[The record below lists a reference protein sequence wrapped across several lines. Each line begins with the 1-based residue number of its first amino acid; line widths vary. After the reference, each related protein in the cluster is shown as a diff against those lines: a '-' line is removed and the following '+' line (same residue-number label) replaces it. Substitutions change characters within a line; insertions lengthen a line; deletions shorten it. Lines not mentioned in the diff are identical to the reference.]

1 MQNLLKSV
9 TINLPKVIGQ
19 KRWIINKGKK
29 KGKENMA
36 TNIQTLIEEF
46 KQGKH
51 NDLLKDIYVD
61 EAVLTYQ
68 QERYVKALEEFKKL
82 YGEKEVEI
90 YSAPGRSEVGGN
102 HTDHQFGKVLATSIN
117 LDAIAIVAP
126 LEEAVID
133 LKSEGY
139 DRIKVDL
146 EHLDKEDVKEGSSQ
160 ALIAGVAYKLKE
172 DGYKIGGFEA
182 YVTSDVLNGAGMS
195 SSAAFEVLIGNIL
208 SGLYNNMEISP
219 VFLAQAGQFAENEFF
234 GKPCGLMDQMASSV
248 GGLINIDFKDPKK
261 PVIKKVDVDFE
272 EYGHS
277 LCIVDTKGSHADLT
291 DDYAAIPEEMKK
303 VANFFDKA
311 VLREVDKD
319 DFYLNLPKIREILGD
334 RAVLRA
340 MHLFEENKRV
350 DEQVKA
356 LEDGDFETFKKLIK
370 ESGDSSFKYL
380 QNVYSSH
387 DLTNQSESIGLAISD
402 ICLGDKGVSRVHGG
416 GFAGTIQAFVPDDI
430 VGMYKKSVEHVFGEG
445 ACHVLKVRPY
455 GGMKVL

>member
-1 MQNLLKSV
+1 
-9 TINLPKVIGQ
+9 
-19 KRWIINKGKK
+19 
-29 KGKENMA
+29 MA

-51 NDLLKDIYVD
+51 NELLKDIYVD
-61 EAVLTYQ
+61 EAVIEYQ
-68 QERYVKALEEFKKL
+68 QERYIKALESFEKI

-117 LDAIAIVAP
+117 LDAIAIVAKRDDD
-126 LEEAVID
+126 VID

-139 DRIKVDL
+139 ERIIVSLSSFDPAKA
-146 EHLDKEDVKEGSSQ
+146 EKGTSQ
-160 ALIAGVAYKLKE
+160 ALIQGVASKLKE
-172 DGYKIGGFEA
+172 EGYKIGGFEA

-208 SGLYNNMEISP
+208 SGLYNDMKIDP
-219 VFLAQAGQFAENEFF
+219 VFLAQAGQYAENVYF
-234 GKPCGLMDQMASSV
+234 GKPCGLMDQMASSI
-248 GGLINIDFKDPKK
+248 GGLINI
-261 PVIKKVDVDFE
+261 DFE

-291 DDYAAIPEEMKK
+291 DDYAAIPYEMKK
-303 VANFFDKA
+303 VANYFNQEA
-311 VLREVDKD
+311 LREVDKD

-350 DEQVKA
+350 DQQVKA
-356 LEDGDFETFKKLIK
+356 LEEGDFDTFKKLIK

-387 DLTNQSESIGLAISD
+387 DLTNQSVSIGLAISD
-402 ICLGDKGVSRVHGG
+402 ISLGDKGVSRVHGG
-416 GFAGTIQAFVPDDI
+416 GFAGTIQAFVPNDI
-430 VGMYKKSVEHVFGEG
+430 VSMYKKNMEHVFGEG